1 MSDLVKRLR
10 MDIEPSEGDM
20 ESAADLIET
29 QAARI
34 ASLEAKL
41 NQLMGPPP
49 DKKKLRQGMMA
60 AGVTEKTANEIL
72 KSPAFNR

>member
-1 MSDLVKRLR
+1 MSDL
-10 MDIEPSEGDM
+10 IE
-20 ESAADLIET
+20 A

-34 ASLEAKL
+34 AQLEAKL
-41 NQLMGPPP
+41 DQLIGPPP
-49 DKKKLRQGMMA
+49 DKEKLRQGMMA

>member
-10 MDIEPSEGDM
+10 DVAHTYDEYGVHSEIELE
-20 ESAADLIET
+20 A
-29 QAARI
+29 AARI
-34 ASLEAKL
+34 AQLEAKL
-41 NQLMGPPP
+41 DQLMGPPP
-49 DKKKLRQGMMA
+49 DKEKLRQGMMA